1 MTNVLHLRGSSV
13 DGRGG
18 FRTCDLSRV
27 KRDELG
33 ADVAYLQGKSRA
45 ARRVSDRNHPVP
57 AGFCREFGTTL
68 SQTRL
73 CGVRRCFRAVGH
85 PGLTVGAPEVVGG
98 LDPALCDRSAPMSV
112 ADAPELLIELLTE
125 AARTPGGQ
133 VGLLRAAQVAQI
145 LGRHRDWV
153 QTHATQL
160 GGFRLPDSDEWRFAP
175 RGVAHG
181 ILGLD
186 DDASADSPLPS
197 SSASPRRRASARQL
211 AYPPARQVL
220 ADRPRH
226 AGNDRQGGS
235 HASPDPRD
243 D

>member
-1 MTNVLHLRGSSV
+1 MKRVQHAI
-13 DGRGG
+13 
-18 FRTCDLSRV
+18 DL
-27 KRDELG
+27 
-33 ADVAYLQGKSRA
+33 ANLQGKSRV
-45 ARRVSDRNHPVP
+45 ARGVLDGKHPVS

-73 CGVRRCFRAVGH
+73 RRAGRRFGPIGRPDLA
-85 PGLTVGAPEVVGG
+85 LGALEVVGG
-98 LDPALCDRSAPMSV
+98 LDVALCDRCAPMSV
-112 ADAPELLIELLTE
+112 ARAPELLIELLTE
-125 AARTPGGQ
+125 AARTQGGQ

-175 RGVAHG
+175 RGVANG
-181 ILGLD
+181 IFGLD
-186 DDASADSPLPS
+186 DAAADPPLPS
-197 SSASPRRRASARQL
+197 STASPRRRASARQL

-226 AGNDRQGGS
+226 AGSDRQGGS